1 MARLHLHPRSTCLG
15 TVARWRRASRR
26 RAPERRQRATWPSVA
41 DFWADERRGGMA
53 LAAAAVVAVAWASS
67 PWSAS
72 YHGVW
77 AHRLLRSP
85 IAPGVVTTRAW
96 VDDGLL
102 TVFFVVV
109 GIEIGRE
116 RASGTLRS
124 LRRAM
129 VPVVAALGG
138 MAGAAVTYAVV
149 VHGGPGAR
157 AWGVP
162 MATDIALVAGAAAL
176 LGDRVPARLR
186 IFLITLA
193 VADDVA
199 SVSVLA
205 VVSGHRP
212 APAALGGAA
221 AALVLLVVGHRR
233 QWSAGS
239 VLAVGIGLWVAL
251 AHAGIEPA
259 LAGVPAGLA
268 LSGRVARP
276 VRARRRTRRWSATS
290 GPAVGAAEPG
300 TVVTGSGPGPAGLGA
315 GPAGLGAGPADPGPA
330 DPVGAPAAR
339 VLRIA
344 HPLSAGL
351 VLPVFALANV
361 GVDLRGPLAAGPGAA
376 AVLIGVLAA
385 RMVGKGVGVSLA
397 AAVAERVGR
406 PVHAALD
413 LPHLVGGGAL
423 CGAGFTV
430 PLLFAAV
437 TLAGRPDLLRAAR
450 LGLLGGSAGAALLG
464 AAVLLVADRA
474 RRHGAAPDAAS
485 GRPATAPD
493 GS

>member
-1 MARLHLHPRSTCLG
+1 
-15 TVARWRRASRR
+15 
-26 RAPERRQRATWPSVA
+26 
-41 DFWADERRGGMA
+41 MA

-77 AHRLLRSP
+77 AHRLLLSP

-138 MAGAAVTYAVV
+138 MTGAAVTYAVV

-268 LSGRVARP
+268 LSGGVTQS

-300 TVVTGSGPGPAGLGA
+300 TVVTGSGSGPVGS
-315 GPAGLGAGPADPGPA
+315 GAGPADPGPA
-330 DPVGAPAAR
+330 APVGAPAAR

-361 GVDLRGPLAAGPGAA
+361 GVDLRGPLVAGPGAA

-474 RRHGAAPDAAS
+474 RRHGAAPGAAS